1 MPIMPDSPDDDNTN
15 SPPDFIDQILADKA
29 SQEARQKAV
38 DPPRKTRTAANG
50 TARQKW
56 LDARLHGVCDDVR
69 STPVGKRNARLRWGA
84 RQLAEVAHHG
94 LDESRCKRELER
106 AAEDNGLWKEDGAH
120 QCRASIENGWTAG
133 VNDPKDIDHVGTM
146 TSSTGIRAE
155 TNGKVETNGHAKTN
169 GEVPDIRTVDHESY
183 ASIKST
189 VPQWVWTWN
198 DIGRIQHGTLSM
210 FAGKPAAGKST
221 ATRWFASRLSR
232 GELEGCWFGHP
243 MKVGLI
249 MSEEQPDAVIKPG
262 LAAAGANLPNV
273 LRPRVRDGALETGFT
288 TSDVSL
294 LTEWAVNNEVRALF
308 VDPILST
315 LGAKVDM
322 YRANEVRPA
331 LEPFVTMAKEINGIV
346 VGVVHLKKGDV
357 KDVLG
362 GINGSSA
369 FGEVPRAVFGFAP
382 VDKDSGDHVLEQCK
396 NSAGQSGLKLGYT
409 LPIEHG
415 TSDDGQPTKM
425 VRFNITGETET
436 SISDLD
442 STDDQATTGIATAC
456 EWLKMYLLE
465 NQPAPS
471 SQVKIDAKKYG
482 DMNDSMIRRAA
493 KRLKV
498 VITTRSMPDK
508 PYTTVWGLP
517 FGESPS
523 DELDSETRQ
532 YLHHIRTMG
541 GSGPVTSFT
550 VDELTAI
557 VARCL
562 PNVRNLTWPNDGHSS
577 FTPDHL
583 AEATGDDIRTTQHH
597 MSILANLGYISAWYD
612 DDGTTRW
619 RLKG

>member
-1 MPIMPDSPDDDNTN
+1 MSSMPDSADQHQ
-15 SPPDFIDQILADKA
+15 PDFVDQLLADKA
-29 SQEARQKAV
+29 SQAAREKAL
-38 DPPRKTRTAANG
+38 DPPRKTRTATNG
-50 TARQKW
+50 TAKQKW
-56 LDARLHGVCDDVR
+56 LDARLHGVCDDIR
-69 STPVGKRNARLRWGA
+69 STPEGKRNARLRWGA
-84 RQLAEVAHHG
+84 RQLGEVAHHG

-120 QCRASIENGWTAG
+120 QCRASIESGWNKG
-133 VNDPKDIDHVGTM
+133 ISDPKDIDHVGTM
-146 TSSTGIRAE
+146 TTSKTTGIRAE
-155 TNGKVETNGHAKTN
+155 TNGKAETNGHAKTN

-183 ASIKST
+183 AAIKST

-273 LRPRVRDGALETGFT
+273 LRPRVRDGALEAGFT

-315 LGAKVDM
+315 LGAKADM
-322 YRANEVRPA
+322 YRSNEVRAA

-465 NQPAPS
+465 NGLTPS
-471 SQVKIDAKKYG
+471 AEVKKDARVHG
-482 DMNDSMIRRAA
+482 DIGEKMLVRAA
-493 KRLKV
+493 KRIRV
-498 VITTRSMPDK
+498 VITTQPMPGK
-508 PYTTVWGLP
+508 PRTTVWHYG
-517 FGESPS
+517 
-523 DELDSETRQ
+523 
-532 YLHHIRTMG
+532 
-541 GSGPVTSFT
+541 
-550 VDELTAI
+550 A
-557 VARCL
+557 
-562 PNVRNLTWPNDGHSS
+562 
-577 FTPDHL
+577 
-583 AEATGDDIRTTQHH
+583 
-597 MSILANLGYISAWYD
+597 
-612 DDGTTRW
+612 
-619 RLKG
+619 